1 MEKAERYLAH
11 NETLTRKLEAKNFAN
26 KMIVRDREDFIRALG
41 KANKAA
47 DKLEQ
52 GIQKYLDGDEPEYK
66 PNVDCVHGTPHY
78 KDCFE
83 CIDDYFAEL
92 LHGVR

>member
-1 MEKAERYLAH
+1 MRYESMTNKQLRALLIEAEELNDDQAH
-11 NETLTRKLEAKNFAN
+11 RLGKLEH
-26 KMIVRDREDFIRALG
+26 
-41 KANKAA
+41 
-47 DKLEQ
+47 

-83 CIDDYFAEL
+83 CLDDYFAEL
-92 LHGVR
+92 LHGARLMDSDTKVASSNE